1 MGLANND
8 ILLSKTTRS
17 LIFCATH
24 QLENFIKQGYR
35 VEEAEREL
43 ESRRTWRA
51 ADGAKR
57 PQNSKVSRHAPPLTQ
72 TVGQTPCPQERRKP

>member
-8 ILLSKTTRS
+8 IHLSKTTRP

-35 VEEAEREL
+35 VAEAEREL

-51 ADGAKR
+51 ADSAKAAR
-57 PQNSKVSRHAPPLTQ
+57 LARKNKSKSKKVAPAKS
-72 TVGQTPCPQERRKP
+72 G